1 MLRDGGNR
9 QVSARRSPPTLQ
21 RKQDGAHRP
30 GGENAI
36 LRRAARAQR
45 GGKVATQQFERTDR
59 IASEIMREVERIIR
73 EDVSDPRTECMF
85 SITHVEV
92 TRDLRYAKV
101 HVSIYEEDRR
111 APMMKALKSAA
122 GFIRHHVGQRVKLR
136 YTPELLFELD
146 TTIEYGV
153 HIASLINQV
162 RKTEERQADDSDGS
176 GK

>member
-1 MLRDGGNR
+1 MERNSLA
-9 QVSARRSPPTLQ
+9 S
-21 RKQDGAHRP
+21 
-30 GGENAI
+30 
-36 LRRAARAQR
+36 
-45 GGKVATQQFERTDR
+45 QQFERTDR

-73 EDVSDPRTECMF
+73 EDVSDPRTDCMF
-85 SITHVEV
+85 SVTHVDV

-101 HVSIYEEDRR
+101 YISIYEEEKR

-122 GFIRHHVGQRVKLR
+122 GFIRHNLGQRVQLR

-162 RKTEERQADDSDGS
+162 RKTEGSQSDEE
-176 GK
+176 